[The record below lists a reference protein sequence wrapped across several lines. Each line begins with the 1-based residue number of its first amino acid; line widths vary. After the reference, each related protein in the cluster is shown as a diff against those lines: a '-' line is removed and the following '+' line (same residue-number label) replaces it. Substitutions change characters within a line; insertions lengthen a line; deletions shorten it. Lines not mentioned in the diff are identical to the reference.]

1 MKFGRVKIWAGFPRQ
16 SFMRQCSEMLWNRLL
31 EIRAW
36 RGYSIS
42 SNSGVCCRCYLCKP
56 FCACAECNRSFR
68 GRRSRSPPPCRS
80 FVAIPCISDKLRERQ
95 IGKECY
101 FYINVFIVYLSSLS
115 VLSAAPVV
123 RAYRRAK
130 FSLLECAH
138 SSAHRPLTAPSTGL
152 HNERAGTMKA
162 AWPRRPACGG
172 AVTALER
179 WNEAKK
185 EDSLGE
191 GKLKVAGYFEMKRK
205 VRTIKKGR
213 HPLLGET

>member
-1 MKFGRVKIWAGFPRQ
+1 MFILYRYQVSFLYYPRMRGETHTAEEQTLKFMKFGRVKIWAGFPRQ

-101 FYINVFIVYLSSLS
+101 FYINVFYRIFV
-115 VLSAAPVV
+115 VLV
-123 RAYRRAK
+123 
-130 FSLLECAH
+130 CAVCC
-138 SSAHRPLTAPSTGL
+138 
-152 HNERAGTMKA
+152 
-162 AWPRRPACGG
+162 ACCSC
-172 AVTALER
+172 L
-179 WNEAKK
+179 
-185 EDSLGE
+185 
-191 GKLKVAGYFEMKRK
+191 
-205 VRTIKKGR
+205 
-213 HPLLGET
+213 